1 MNGTA
6 DTECTSVGTWSTNI
20 PRCLGKKKLQSLYH
34 NLLITKQQRSSSF
47 KGLDGLMLLLYP
59 VQLFNIPPFACSP
72 PARRC
77 PNLNSPTHGSLACS
91 DPHGV
96 FSFGSQCNS
105 TCEEGFFLNG
115 TAVTEC
121 TPVGIWSTE
130 IPNCP
135 GNVRFIHLFV
145 SQSTHWKYLD
155 CKLL

>member
-1 MNGTA
+1 MGQPTQSA
-6 DTECTSVGTWSTNI
+6 PLWAPGAQTSHVAWV
-20 PRCLGKKKLQSLYH
+20 KKKLQSLYH
-34 NLLITKQQRSSSF
+34 DLLITKQQRSSSF